1 MFDTSKDEDEQQP
14 VPDDMDMMNDN
25 MDLSS
30 NNLEL
35 EPVAQEIDETVDVN
49 QLDVNELT
57 RSINQLL
64 IDRNSGNLTQ
74 TFDITVLPQ
83 KKSICRIKMENES
96 PWLKCQVI
104 SRIGK
109 ATGKQKYFL
118 NILNC
123 KIILSRTQIGRQ
135 ENEDTYQGHI
145 TCLDRKNCR

>member
-64 IDRNSGNLTQ
+64 IYRNSGNLTQ
-74 TFDITVLPQ
+74 TFGITVLPQ
-83 KKSICRIKMENES
+83 KKSICRIQN
-96 PWLKCQVI
+96 
-104 SRIGK
+104 GK
-109 ATGKQKYFL
+109 
-118 NILNC
+118 
-123 KIILSRTQIGRQ
+123 
-135 ENEDTYQGHI
+135 
-145 TCLDRKNCR
+145 